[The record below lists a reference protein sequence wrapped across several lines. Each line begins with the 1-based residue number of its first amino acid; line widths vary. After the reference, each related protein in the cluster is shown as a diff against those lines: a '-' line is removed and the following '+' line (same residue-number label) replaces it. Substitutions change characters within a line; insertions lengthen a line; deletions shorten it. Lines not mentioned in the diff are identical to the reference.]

1 MAPVR
6 KRFFDMNVSTKLYL
20 GFAIILFLVVLSS
33 ALSIYRFSTIKAYD
47 SKNDLMHTVI
57 MDIFQVKIARTKYFV
72 SNDNEPYDTMV
83 SYNNDLAKNLEQGNQ
98 LYRESEFR
106 QPLAQM
112 QKHQIALQQS
122 ISEMARAKHALS
134 DANARLNDIS
144 VDAALSRFRSSLPTI
159 TFPSDND
166 REKAMDF
173 ILAVASYKATA
184 DAVVIE
190 HTPAA
195 LNMLQSRFGDL
206 EKNYRD
212 LATQFPADKK
222 AALDT
227 FWENAVN
234 LKTGAENDLAAYQ
247 TLSNAE
253 AAVKTDGDNVSN
265 IAKEVIKRLNEIN
278 TTLTNNAITGTAAFA
293 LLALVFGVL
302 VSRYITRQIT
312 QPVSHNLVLAERIA
326 SGDLTAR
333 IDTTRHDE
341 LGQLTTAMA
350 GMTERLRQMIGNI
363 RDSVSNV
370 AASAAQIAHGN
381 HELSSRTEQQS
392 AAVVQTAASM
402 EQLTSTVK
410 NNADNARHASQIAA
424 EASKDAQ
431 TGGDVV
437 QNVVNTMN
445 DIAVSSKKIAD
456 ITDVINSI
464 AFQTNILALNAAVEA
479 ARAGEQGRGFAVV
492 AGEVR
497 NLAQRSAQAAREIAE
512 LIAES
517 VRRIDTGSM
526 LASEAGDAMQ
536 KILRSVSRVNDIIGD
551 IAAASDE
558 QRRGIEQIASA
569 VSELDV
575 TTQQNASLVTA
586 SASSASSLEE
596 QSVQLETLVSHFR
609 LTQDNQPLE
618 NQRLYHQRVD
628 NKQLGNKPLENKPLN
643 RQPLLPRTTL
653 AASTRNPLPISSQA
667 TLSQSNVSLNH
678 NRRQNQQDWESF

>member
-6 KRFFDMNVSTKLYL
+6 KRFFDMHVSTKLYL

-47 SKNDLMHTVI
+47 NKNDLMHTVI

-72 SNDNEPYDTMV
+72 SNDNEPYDTMI
-83 SYNNDLAKNLEQGNQ
+83 SYNNDLAKNLEQGSR

-106 QPLAQM
+106 EPLARM

-122 ISEMARAKHALS
+122 ISEMARAKQALG
-134 DANARLNDIS
+134 DAYARFNSIS
-144 VDAALSRFRSSLPTI
+144 VDAALSRFRSSLATI
-159 TFPSDND
+159 AFPSDNV

-173 ILAVASYKATA
+173 ILAVASYQATA
-184 DAVVIE
+184 DAVVIA

-195 LNMLQSRFGDL
+195 LNTLQSRFGDI
-206 EKNYRD
+206 EKSYRD
-212 LATQFPADKK
+212 LAVQFPADKK
-222 AALDT
+222 TTLDA
-227 FWENAVN
+227 FWGNAVN
-234 LKTGAENDLAAYQ
+234 LKAAAENDLTAYQ

-278 TTLTNNAITGTAAFA
+278 TTLTNNAITGTAAFV
-293 LLALVFGVL
+293 LLALVFGLL

-312 QPVSHNLVLAERIA
+312 RPVSHNLALAERIA
-326 SGDLTAR
+326 SGDLTAS

-424 EASKDAQ
+424 EASRDAQ
-431 TGGDVV
+431 TGGGVV

-497 NLAQRSAQAAREIAE
+497 NLAQRSAQAAREIAA

-517 VRRIDTGSM
+517 VSRIDTGSM

-569 VSELDV
+569 VSELDA
-575 TTQQNASLVTA
+575 TTQQNAALVMA

-596 QSVQLETLVSHFR
+596 QSVQLEALVSHFR
-609 LTQDNQPLE
+609 LAQDSQPL
-618 NQRLYHQRVD
+618 D
-628 NKQLGNKPLENKPLN
+628 

-653 AASTRNPLPISSQA
+653 TASTRNPLP
-667 TLSQSNVSLNH
+667 TLSQAALSLNH
-678 NRRQNQQDWESF
+678 NSRRNQQDWESF

>member
-6 KRFFDMNVSTKLYL
+6 KRFFDMHVSTKLYL

-72 SNDNEPYDTMV
+72 SNDNEPYDTMI
-83 SYNNDLAKNLEQGNQ
+83 SYNNDLAKNLEQGSR

-106 QPLAQM
+106 EPLARM

-122 ISEMARAKHALS
+122 ISEMARAKQALG
-134 DANARLNDIS
+134 DAYARFNGIS
-144 VDAALSRFRSSLPTI
+144 VDAALSRFRSSLATI
-159 TFPSDND
+159 AFPSDNV

-173 ILAVASYKATA
+173 ILAVASYQATA
-184 DAVVIE
+184 DAVVIA

-195 LNMLQSRFGDL
+195 LNTLQSRFGDI
-206 EKNYRD
+206 EKSYRD

-222 AALDT
+222 ATLDA
-227 FWENAVN
+227 FWGNTVN
-234 LKTGAENDLAAYQ
+234 LKAAAENDLTAYQ

-278 TTLTNNAITGTAAFA
+278 TTLTNNAITGTAAFV
-293 LLALVFGVL
+293 LLALVFGLL

-312 QPVSHNLVLAERIA
+312 RPVSHNLALAERIA
-326 SGDLTAR
+326 SGDLTAS

-392 AAVVQTAASM
+392 AAVIQTAASM

-424 EASKDAQ
+424 EASRDAQ
-431 TGGDVV
+431 TGGGVV

-497 NLAQRSAQAAREIAE
+497 NLAQRSAQAAREIAA

-517 VRRIDTGSM
+517 VSRIDTGSM

-569 VSELDV
+569 VSELDA
-575 TTQQNASLVTA
+575 TTQQNAALVTA

-596 QSVQLETLVSHFR
+596 QSVQLEALVSHFR
-609 LTQDNQPLE
+609 LAQDSQPL
-618 NQRLYHQRVD
+618 D
-628 NKQLGNKPLENKPLN
+628 

-653 AASTRNPLPISSQA
+653 TASTRNPLSTSSQA
-667 TLSQSNVSLNH
+667 ALSLNH
-678 NRRQNQQDWESF
+678 NSRLNQQDWESF

>member
-6 KRFFDMNVSTKLYL
+6 KRFFDMHVSTKLYL

-47 SKNDLMHTVI
+47 NKNDLMHTVI

-83 SYNNDLAKNLEQGNQ
+83 SYNNDLAKNLDQGSQ

-106 QPLAQM
+106 EPLARM

-122 ISEMARAKHALS
+122 ISEMARAKQALG
-134 DANARLNDIS
+134 DAYTRFNDIS

-173 ILAVASYKATA
+173 ILAVASFKATA
-184 DAVVIE
+184 DAVVIA

-195 LNMLQSRFGDL
+195 LNTLQSRFGDI
-206 EKNYRD
+206 EKSYRD
-212 LATQFPADKK
+212 LAALFPADKK
-222 AALDT
+222 TTLDA
-227 FWENAVN
+227 FWENVVN
-234 LKTGAENDLAAYQ
+234 LKTAAENDLTAYQ

-253 AAVKTDGDNVSN
+253 SAVKTDGDNVSN

-278 TTLTNNAITGTAAFA
+278 TTLTNNAITGAAAFA
-293 LLALVFGVL
+293 LLALVFGLL

-312 QPVSHNLVLAERIA
+312 RPVSHNLALAERIA
-326 SGDLTAR
+326 SGDLTAS

-424 EASKDAQ
+424 EASRDAQ

-497 NLAQRSAQAAREIAE
+497 NLAQRSAQAAREIAD

-517 VRRIDTGSM
+517 VSRIDTGSM

-569 VSELDV
+569 VSELDA

-596 QSVQLETLVSHFR
+596 QSVQLEALVSHFR
-609 LTQDNQPLE
+609 LAQDSHPLE
-618 NQRLYHQRVD
+618 NRRLD
-628 NKQLGNKPLENKPLN
+628 NKQLGNKQLD

-653 AASTRNPLPISSQA
+653 TASTRPPLPALSQA
-667 TLSQSNVSLNH
+667 TLSQATLSLNH